1 VSSQHRIHSEGNP
14 QYFLRPG
21 CEVSWWACL
30 SVCMSVCLSV
40 CMYVCLHGCRSSRE
54 PISRTHVQTS
64 PNFYTHIAHGRDLN
78 CDTLSTSG
86 FVDDVICALTPFNIS
101 GTCHPHITNLLCRE
115 KFPPNTSSAVA
126 GEGGATCLCVCICLP
141 VCLSASIISEESH
154 VQLSPI
160 FMQVASNRGSV
171 LLWQRSDTLCTSG
184 FVYAV
189 SHVCVMARNR
199 RRERST
205 PSYCVV
211 FRIFV

>member
-1 VSSQHRIHSEGNP
+1 MSMSVCVYVCVSVCLYVCMSPWLPVFSRAHFKNTRPNFAKFLYTHCPWPRLELRYVIYFRFCRWRHMRVDSLQYKWNVPSPYYQFTMQREIPP
-14 QYFLRPG
+14 QYFVR
-21 CEVSWWACL
+21 C
-30 SVCMSVCLSV
+30 
-40 CMYVCLHGCRSSRE
+40 SR
-54 PISRTHVQTS
+54 
-64 PNFYTHIAHGRDLN
+64 G
-78 CDTLSTSG
+78 
-86 FVDDVICALTPFNIS
+86 
-101 GTCHPHITNLLCRE
+101 
-115 KFPPNTSSAVA
+115 
-126 GEGGATCLCVCICLP
+126 GGATCLCVCICLP